1 LLRGSGVFREA
12 FGLGGRG
19 MVQNRAGLTLVLQA
33 EDFFR
38 ELVME
43 ALGKRKCEPQ
53 VEFYLVNLL
62 HQFMLAE
69 NLYTPSPEGDA
80 SLVGMLRQALEK
92 TDVKSRNAAFRH
104 LGDVSLY
111 VAGFFQDSLNRK
123 LVDVDYYI
131 DMGKNAYR
139 QVSAHAEEE
148 NLRELYEELAEGF
161 SSFVDVLAEVSE
173 MTAHRNE
180 QDLLRTYEIWLRT
193 RSERAAKT
201 LQEAGILPNR
211 TLKRGL
217 Q

>member
-1 LLRGSGVFREA
+1 
-12 FGLGGRG
+12 
-19 MVQNRAGLTLVLQA
+19 MVQNQAGLTLVLQA

-38 ELVME
+38 ELVTE
-43 ALGKRKCEPQ
+43 ALGRRNYGTQIEY
-53 VEFYLVNLL
+53 YLVNLL

-69 NLYTPSPEGDA
+69 KLHAPSQAGGG
-80 SLVGMLRQALEK
+80 SLVSMLKQALEK
-92 TDVKSRNAAFRH
+92 TDTKSRSAAFRH
-104 LGDVSLY
+104 LGDVALY

-131 DMGKNAYR
+131 DMGKMAYR
-139 QVSAHAEEE
+139 QVSVHSEEE
-148 NLRELYEELAEGF
+148 NLRQLYQELAEGF
-161 SSFVDVLAEVSE
+161 GSFVDVLAEVSE
-173 MTAHRNE
+173 RTSHRNE

-201 LQEAGILPNR
+201 LQEAGILPNQ